1 MVAPLDRTRL
11 EIASGLWIDA
21 RRAAWLS
28 DARVLVV
35 ADLHLG
41 YAWAHRHAGQLLPVA
56 TGEDTLPRLRV
67 LIDEYEPRELVLL
80 GDIVHAAAPVPALL
94 DSLRALVQEF
104 AARTILRAVLGNHD
118 RHLAALLRDA
128 AIDLPLRTAHRVP
141 PHHLLHG
148 DGDDQV
154 TAERHFA
161 AIALTGGR
169 IIMGHEHPVISL
181 SDGVAS
187 HLRAPCFLVAPEL
200 LILPAFSPW
209 AAGADVRAGE
219 FLSAYARAANF
230 QQAIALLAGKL
241 LPLPMPRR
249 AGNTRRLHQP
259 SR

>member
-1 MVAPLDRTRL
+1 MVAPLNRTRL

-28 DARVLVV
+28 DPRILVV

-41 YAWAHRHAGQLLPVA
+41 YAWAHRHAGQLFPVA
-56 TGEDTLPRLRV
+56 TGEDTLPRLRA
-67 LIDEYEPRELVLL
+67 LIDEYEPRELILL

-94 DSLRALVQEF
+94 DGIRALVQEF

-128 AIDLPLRTAHRVP
+128 AIDLPLLTTHRVP

-148 DGDDQV
+148 DADDQA
-154 TAERHFA
+154 TAERHLSA
-161 AIALTGGR
+161 VGRAGGR

-181 SDGVAS
+181 SDGIAS
-187 HLRAPCFLVAPEL
+187 HLRVPCFLVAPEL

-209 AAGADVRAGE
+209 AAGANVRAGE
-219 FLSAYARAANF
+219 FLSAYARAVTF
-230 QQAIALLAGKL
+230 QQAVALLAGKL

-249 AGNTRRLHQP
+249 TGNTRGLNQP